1 MLTLFICRSMN
12 TKLVS
17 QEEQI
22 TEYTERIA
30 AMEEEL
36 KKVIFQAAFVF
47 TCSSAFQIPGSN
59 VVALV
64 S

>member
-1 MLTLFICRSMN
+1 MYKVLMLTLFICRSMN
-12 TKLVS
+12 SKLVS

-36 KKVIFQAAFVF
+36 KKVIFFFRLLLCLRVLPPSRF
-47 TCSSAFQIPGSN
+47 
-59 VVALV
+59 
-64 S
+64 